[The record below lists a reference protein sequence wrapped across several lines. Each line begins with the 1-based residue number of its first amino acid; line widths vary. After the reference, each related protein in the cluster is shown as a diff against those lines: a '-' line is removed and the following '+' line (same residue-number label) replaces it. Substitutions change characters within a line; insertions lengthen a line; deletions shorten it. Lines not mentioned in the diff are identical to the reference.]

1 MKRSLANRMDIAM
14 KSSRKTDAKRP
25 TATAVPSNL
34 VSFSTGR
41 LTTQDTPAIRSEI
54 LARDGDCCHYCKAKG
69 GASILRVRRGPI
81 DHYVCLETRM
91 AYDANDGEP
100 IGLVPADALPL
111 GRSCRVVLDLAYLD
125 RNPANLGRRG
135 RRDNVVLACQRCNT
149 AIGMASIEAAA
160 EARRKAGIE
169 AEFGPELPLF

>member
-1 MKRSLANRMDIAM
+1 M

-25 TATAVPSNL
+25 TAAAIPSNL

-41 LTTQDTPAIRSEI
+41 GTTNDTVDIRREI
-54 LARDGDCCHYCKAKG
+54 LARDGDCCHYCRAEG
-69 GASILRVRRGPI
+69 GATILRVRRGPF
-81 DHYVCLETRM
+81 DHYICLKTLM
-91 AYDANDGEP
+91 AFDANDGEP
-100 IGLVPADALPL
+100 LGVVPADTLPL

-125 RNPANLGRRG
+125 RNPGNVGRRG

-160 EARRKAGIE
+160 AARQRAAHE
-169 AEFGPELPLF
+169 AERSAAI

>member
-1 MKRSLANRMDIAM
+1 MTASQKH
-14 KSSRKTDAKRP
+14 KPTDRR
-25 TATAVPSNL
+25 AVPSNL

-41 LTTQDTPAIRSEI
+41 GTTNNTVEIRREI
-54 LARDGDCCHYCKAKG
+54 IARDGDCCNFCKAKG
-69 GASILRVRRGPI
+69 GATILRVKRGPI
-81 DHYVCLETRM
+81 DHYVDLDTRM
-91 AYDANDGEP
+91 AFDANDGEP
-100 IGLVPADALPL
+100 LGLVPADTLPL

-125 RNPANLGRRG
+125 GSPANLGRSG

-160 EARRKAGIE
+160 AARLRADRD